1 MRTLLSLVFLVAVL
15 WASCTVKLGAF
26 TLSEHVD
33 RIGETPQAKDL
44 LDGTRGRISPMLE
57 DMKQRIFGE
66 YVEAP
71 TRATTTKEPPG
82 ERRKSLPRPSHAAMR
97 TAPPVE
103 PSGERRKS
111 LPRPSPAAMRTAPP
125 AEPPGERRKSL
136 PRPSPAA
143 PPAEPATERMTTPR
157 RGPSSADDA
166 RLPGARR
173 AAMRRDG
180 A

>member
-1 MRTLLSLVFLVAVL
+1 MRTLLSLVFLIAIL
-15 WASCTVKLGAF
+15 WASCTVKLGAY

-33 RIGETPQAKDL
+33 RIGETPQAKEL

-71 TRATTTKEPPG
+71 TRATNSKEPPG
-82 ERRKSLPRPSHAAMR
+82 ERRRSLPRPSQAAVR
-97 TAPPVE
+97 
-103 PSGERRKS
+103 S
-111 LPRPSPAAMRTAPP
+111 APP
-125 AEPPGERRKSL
+125 AETRTAEARAPA
-136 PRPSPAA
+136 PS
-143 PPAEPATERMTTPR
+143 

-173 AAMRRDG
+173 AVLRRG
-180 A
+180 EP

>member
-15 WASCTVKLGAF
+15 WASCTVKLGAY

-33 RIGETPQAKDL
+33 RIGETEQAKEL

-71 TRATTTKEPPG
+71 TRARKDPPDERRRPATRPSQAALRSEPPP
-82 ERRKSLPRPSHAAMR
+82 EAPARRPAKDPE
-97 TAPPVE
+97 APA
-103 PSGERRKS
+103 S
-111 LPRPSPAAMRTAPP
+111 
-125 AEPPGERRKSL
+125 
-136 PRPSPAA
+136 
-143 PPAEPATERMTTPR
+143 
-157 RGPSSADDA
+157 RGPSSAEEA

-173 AAMRRDG
+173 AALRRDG

>member
-1 MRTLLSLVFLVAVL
+1 LPRGGAGSKIARARLGRIARPGLMRTLLSLVFLVAIL

-33 RIGETPQAKDL
+33 RIGETPQAKEL

-71 TRATTTKEPPG
+71 TRATKDPPA
-82 ERRKSLPRPSHAAMR
+82 ERKRSPPRPSQAA
-97 TAPPVE
+97 V
-103 PSGERRKS
+103 
-111 LPRPSPAAMRTAPP
+111 RTAPP
-125 AEPPGERRKSL
+125 AEAPARR
-136 PRPSPAA
+136 A
-143 PPAEPATERMTTPR
+143 AEPRSG

-173 AAMRRDG
+173 ATIRRDG

>member
-1 MRTLLSLVFLVAVL
+1 MRTLLSLVFLVAIL
-15 WASCTVKLGAF
+15 WASCTVKLGAY

-33 RIGETPQAKDL
+33 RIGETPQAKEL

-71 TRATTTKEPPG
+71 TRATSTKESPA
-82 ERRKSLPRPSHAAMR
+82 ERRRSLPRPSQAAVR
-97 TAPPVE
+97 SAPPVE
-103 PSGERRKS
+103 APARR
-111 LPRPSPAAMRTAPP
+111 
-125 AEPPGERRKSL
+125 
-136 PRPSPAA
+136 
-143 PPAEPATERMTTPR
+143 EPASTG
-157 RGPSSADDA
+157 RGPSSAEDA

-173 AAMRRDG
+173 ASSRRDG

>member
-1 MRTLLSLVFLVAVL
+1 MRTLLSLVFLVAIL
-15 WASCTVKLGAF
+15 WASCTVKLGAY

-33 RIGETPQAKDL
+33 RIGETPQAKEL

-71 TRATTTKEPPG
+71 TRATNTKEPPG
-82 ERRKSLPRPSHAAMR
+82 ERRRSPPRPSQAAVR
-97 TAPPVE
+97 SAPAAE
-103 PSGERRKS
+103 PSTAETRA
-111 LPRPSPAAMRTAPP
+111 PAA
-125 AEPPGERRKSL
+125 S
-136 PRPSPAA
+136 
-143 PPAEPATERMTTPR
+143 

-173 AAMRRDG
+173 AGLRR
-180 A
+180 AEK

>member
-1 MRTLLSLVFLVAVL
+1 MRTLLSLVFLVAIL

-33 RIGETPQAKDL
+33 RIGETPQAKEL

-71 TRATTTKEPPG
+71 TRATKEPPA
-82 ERRKSLPRPSHAAMR
+82 ERRRPPRPSQAAVR
-97 TAPPVE
+97 SATPVEAPPRREVE
-103 PSGERRKS
+103 
-111 LPRPSPAAMRTAPP
+111 AQ
-125 AEPPGERRKSL
+125 PG
-136 PRPSPAA
+136 
-143 PPAEPATERMTTPR
+143 
-157 RGPSSADDA
+157 RGPSASAEDA
-166 RLPGARR
+166 RLPGGRR
-173 AAMRRDG
+173 AAIRRDG

>member
-1 MRTLLSLVFLVAVL
+1 MRTLLSLVFLVAIL
-15 WASCTVKLGAF
+15 WASCTVKLGTY

-33 RIGETPQAKDL
+33 RIGETPQAKEL

-71 TRATTTKEPPG
+71 TRATKDPPA
-82 ERRKSLPRPSHAAMR
+82 ERRRSPPRPSQAA
-97 TAPPVE
+97 V
-103 PSGERRKS
+103 
-111 LPRPSPAAMRTAPP
+111 RTAPP
-125 AEPPGERRKSL
+125 AEAPARREAEAQPG
-136 PRPSPAA
+136 
-143 PPAEPATERMTTPR
+143 
-157 RGPSSADDA
+157 RGPSSAEDA

-173 AAMRRDG
+173 AAIRRDG